1 MKTPEEKLIRRIAV
15 ASKREPADLVVKNG
29 TIVNVF
35 TGATMEGDVA
45 IADGVIVGIGRF
57 EGKEAVEAQGR
68 YLVPGLIDGHVHI
81 ESTMLTPREFAKVS
95 LLHGVTTAITDPHE
109 IANVAGTDG
118 IDYMLRDAEGVPM
131 DLFVM
136 LPSSVPAT
144 PYETSGALLAAGD
157 LAPYLSHP
165 GVLGLAEVMDYPA
178 VRDADPGMI
187 AKLASSRDAHIDG
200 HAAGID
206 REGLNAY
213 GAAGIRTDHEGI
225 TAEEAQDRLDLG
237 FYLMIRE
244 GTVCKNLD
252 ALLPVVNERTA
263 RRCLFVTDDMLP
275 DDLVDEGGVDHVVRL
290 AIAKGLDPVIAVQ
303 MATINA
309 AECFRLRDR
318 GAIAPGYAADFLV
331 VDDLARLS
339 IRAVYKN
346 GVRVAE
352 DGKLIERHFPAADR
366 SGGVT
371 LPNIRT
377 KDVAQEDFAI
387 PLTSPKCNV
396 IGIVPNQIV
405 TRHVVE
411 DVDVENGMFRASTA
425 RDQLK
430 LAVVERHRATG
441 NIGLGIVKGFNFK
454 RGAIATTVAHDSHN
468 IVLVGA
474 SDADMTAAFRH
485 LVGIGGGLVIA
496 CDGQVVAALPLPV
509 AGLMSDQGYEAVY
522 ENVKTLNEALGAI
535 GFEEPFNPFLTLS
548 FLTLPV
554 VPSLKLTD
562 LGLFEFRSYG
572 HIPVQAR

>member
-1 MKTPEEKLIRRIAV
+1 MRTPEEKLIRRIAV
-15 ASKREPADLVVKNG
+15 AGKREPADLVVKNG

-35 TGATMEGDVA
+35 TGAAMAGDVA

-57 EGKEAVEAQGR
+57 DGKEVVDAQGR

-118 IDYMLRDAEGVPM
+118 IDYMLRDAAGVPM

-144 PYETSGALLAAGD
+144 PFETSGAKLAAGD

-178 VRDADPGMI
+178 VRDADPVMI
-187 AKLASSRDAHIDG
+187 GKLVSSRDAHIDG

-206 REGLNAY
+206 REGLNVY

-237 FYLMIRE
+237 FYLQIRE

-252 ALLPVVNERTA
+252 ALLPVVNERTSS
-263 RRCLFVTDDMLP
+263 RCLFVTDDMLP

-290 AIAKGLDPVIAVQ
+290 AIAKGLDPIVAVQ

-318 GAIAPGYAADFLV
+318 GAIAPGYVADFLV
-331 VDDLARLS
+331 VDDLSRLS

-352 DGKLIERHFPAADR
+352 DGKLIERHFPSADR
-366 SGGVT
+366 ADGVT
-371 LPNIRT
+371 LPNIRA
-377 KDVAQEDFAI
+377 KDVAQDDLAI
-387 PLTSPKCNV
+387 PLASPRCNV

-405 TRHVVE
+405 TRHLVE
-411 DVDVENGMFRASTA
+411 EADVENGLFRASTA
-425 RDQLK
+425 KDQLK

-468 IVLVGA
+468 IVIVGA
-474 SDADMTAAFRH
+474 SDADMTAAFSH
-485 LVGIGGGLVIA
+485 LVRIGGGLAIA

-509 AGLMSDQGYEAVY
+509 AGLMSDQSYEAVY
-522 ENVKTLNEALGAI
+522 ENVKTLNEALGEI

-572 HIPVQAR
+572 HIPVQA